1 MRVAETL
8 PMKLIVT
15 DDHAAICALRDPI
28 TGQQSITSLRIE
40 HPDFTQAMRLL
51 FESIWQLTAETGSSK
66 ERGNLAPRKEQ

>member
-1 MRVAETL
+1 
-8 PMKLIVT
+8 MKLIVT

-51 FESIWQLTAETGSSK
+51 FESIWLTASEFGVSHPDRLVGARN
-66 ERGNLAPRKEQ
+66 EPNR